1 MVIKPEV
8 IIFLLVF
15 ENEIFFYK
23 FAQKYCM
30 LSILLEQFKLVCV
43 LDIGFSFHINS
54 RVEHVKQFWLGV
66 WDSLY
71 VDIIC
76 KLLLDWTSFQIIFV
90 SALMIKFL
98 TTLQCAPK
106 SPRNFWLLYC
116 RQLEEGLFDK
126 IILILQFENCMYKF
140 NLSFKHFLRNFPIF
154 SSEFCNEFGEK

>member
-1 MVIKPEV
+1 
-8 IIFLLVF
+8 
-15 ENEIFFYK
+15 
-23 FAQKYCM
+23 M
-30 LSILLEQFKLVCV
+30 L

-140 NLSFKHFLRNFPIF
+140 NLSFKHFWEIF
-154 SSEFCNEFGEK
+154 QYSHQSFATSLGKNKYPSYSPLCWDDIIF